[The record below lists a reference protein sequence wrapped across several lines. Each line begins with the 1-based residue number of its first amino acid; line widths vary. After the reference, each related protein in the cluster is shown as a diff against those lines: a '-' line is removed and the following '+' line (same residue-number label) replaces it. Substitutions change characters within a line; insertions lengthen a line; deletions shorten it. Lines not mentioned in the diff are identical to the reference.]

1 MKVRMTANITG
12 CRNGVN
18 WPAPGEEIDLP
29 DNEAAE
35 MCAAGYAE
43 PIAEPAKAEKRP
55 APKKSTETRKD

>member
-1 MKVRMTANITG
+1 MKVRMKATITG

-18 WPAPGEEIDLP
+18 WPAPGETIDLP

-43 PIAEPAKAEKRP
+43 PVAETAKAEKRP
-55 APKKSTETRKD
+55 AAKRGESRKD

>member
-35 MCAAGYAE
+35 MCAAKYAE
-43 PIAEPAKAEKRP
+43 PVAEKPKAEKRP
-55 APKKSTETRKD
+55 AAEKRTETRKA

>member
-18 WPAPGEEIDLP
+18 WPEAGETIDLP

-35 MCAAGYAE
+35 MCSAGFAE
-43 PIAEPAKAEKRP
+43 PVAEAPKAEKRP